1 MRSIGACTL
10 GIAVVLGCC
19 APALAA
25 TPFGTNLNRPAD
37 NTVTCSQINF
47 LLPSTT
53 CSAES
58 VNLLTGESPIPPV
71 GDGVVTRVRVRV
83 GPVTGPMQVVV
94 EEALRQ
100 DNPGD
105 PGHPIYACCKAIDA
119 SRVFTPAPNAVTAVN
134 VNLPVK
140 QSATPEESGYYVDDH
155 LSLSVLNP
163 NVPIPASTDP
173 NASVEVWFP
182 AWRVGDERAG
192 FSGTSGADVLLNAD
206 WDPIGAGAGAAA
218 AVLRLADNVA
228 RVRSG
233 RARISL
239 LCQLATACE
248 GTLALQNQQVARQ
261 RPLLRAAKRPKTY
274 AQTKF
279 SIAASATETV
289 KAKLNRA
296 GKKLLKRH
304 QRVKV
309 WMNITLDGS
318 SATVPPLK
326 LKLKR

>member
-1 MRSIGACTL
+1 MRRIGAWSL
-10 GIAVVLGCC
+10 GIAVVLGGS
-19 APALAA
+19 AQATAA

-37 NTVTCSQINF
+37 SATTCSQINF

-53 CSAES
+53 CSVES
-58 VNLLTGESPIPPV
+58 VNLITGESPIPPA

-94 EEALRQ
+94 EEALRRE
-100 DNPGD
+100 NPGD

-119 SRVFTPAPNAVTAVN
+119 SQVFTPAPNAVTTVN

-140 QSATPEESGYYVDDH
+140 QSVVPEESGYYVDQH
-155 LSLSVLNP
+155 LALSVLNP
-163 NVPIPASTDP
+163 NVPIPASIDP
-173 NASVEVWFP
+173 NASVGAWFP

-192 FSGTSGADVLLNAD
+192 FFGTSGGDVLLNAD

-233 RARISL
+233 QARISL
-239 LCQLATACE
+239 LCQLAAACE
-248 GTLALQNQQVARQ
+248 GTLALQNQQAP
-261 RPLLRAAKRPKTY
+261 RPRPPLRSVKRAKTY
-274 AQTKF
+274 ARVAF
-279 SIAASATETV
+279 SIPPSTTETV
-289 KAKLNRA
+289 KARLNRA

-304 QRVKV
+304 ERVKV
-309 WMNITLDGS
+309 WMNITLDNS

-326 LKLKR
+326 LKLKG